1 MKILVTGGAGY
12 IGSHMNIKLEEAGHD
27 VCVIDNLS
35 HGHISSVKKSKF
47 FHCDINDSSRLDEI
61 FSAEKFDIV
70 FHFAGLIDVS
80 ESMQHPTIYYE
91 NNVNGT
97 KNLLS
102 CMMKHGVR
110 HIIFSST
117 AAVYGIPK
125 SSPIKETHPTN
136 SINPYGESKLLVEN
150 ILADYQKRQT
160 MNYICLRYFNAA
172 GADYLNHLGECHDP
186 ETHLIP
192 LVLQAASGRRKSI
205 SIYGNDYDTL
215 DGTCIRD
222 YIHVSDLCDAHLLAM
237 DYLMKTRNSCTFNLG
252 NGEGFSVRDV
262 INTAKKISGKT
273 MTIEYSQRR
282 AGDPDILVADANKA
296 KTELNWQPSKYQLHD
311 IISDAWQWEQILARR

>member
-1 MKILVTGGAGY
+1 
-12 IGSHMNIKLEEAGHD
+12 
-27 VCVIDNLS
+27 
-35 HGHISSVKKSKF
+35 
-47 FHCDINDSSRLDEI
+47 
-61 FSAEKFDIV
+61 
-70 FHFAGLIDVS
+70 
-80 ESMQHPTIYYE
+80 
-91 NNVNGT
+91 
-97 KNLLS
+97 
-102 CMMKHGVR
+102 
-110 HIIFSST
+110 
-117 AAVYGIPK
+117 
-125 SSPIKETHPTN
+125 
-136 SINPYGESKLLVEN
+136 
-150 ILADYQKRQT
+150 
-160 MNYICLRYFNAA
+160 
-172 GADYLNHLGECHDP
+172 
-186 ETHLIP
+186 
-192 LVLQAASGRRKSI
+192 VLQAASGRRKSI
-205 SIYGNDYDTL
+205 SIYGNDYDTP